1 MTIPSTELIPEQLYR
16 RVDPEQIP
24 FSTTADAEDF
34 SAIIGQARAVDAVQF
49 GMNIRHEGYNLFVMG
64 KPGVGKSTYVRRVL
78 EQQAATETTPADF
91 CYVHNFIEA
100 HKPCA
105 LRMPAGSARLLRDS
119 MRQLMDELH
128 HYVPAAFDTEQYR
141 SQVLV
146 IEQELKQR
154 EESQFLQLQR
164 DAEEKHISL
173 FRTPAG
179 YTLAPIHD
187 GKVLDAEEFEQLPA
201 DERKLAEANL
211 RVLQERL
218 EEFIRG
224 LSRMRRERRTRVKR
238 LNREVSTAAVSQ
250 LIAEVKKDFSPLAN
264 VMKYLDAVQQD
275 AIDNADNFRHP
286 EEPSSALAG
295 VMDYG
300 MFMRRYDV
308 NVLVDH
314 GTTHGAPIIY
324 ETLPTHQNLVG
335 RIEHISQLG
344 ALVTD
349 FMLIKPGALHAANG
363 GYLVLDVRKVLSQP
377 YAWEG
382 LKHVLQS
389 RTIRVESLGQ
399 MLSLISTVS
408 LEPEPIPLDVKV
420 VLLGE
425 RVLYYLLAE
434 LDREFG
440 ELFKV
445 VADFEDTMP
454 GSAENNHLYARL
466 LGSLCR
472 KEKLK
477 AFDRGA
483 IARLIEHSARLA
495 GDAEKLSMHFGKIID
510 VMREADYYA
519 QKSARSIVLAED
531 VNQAIATK
539 VHRLSRMHEII
550 VDEIRNNVI
559 LIDTQGASLAQVNAL
574 SVIGVGEY
582 AYAQPSRVT
591 ATVRMGDGDIVNIEC
606 EIELSGAIHSKGV
619 LILSAFLASR
629 YAIEYPLSLSAS
641 LVFEQ
646 AYGMVDGDSAS
657 MAELAALL
665 SALAGLPIKQ
675 SLAIT
680 GAVNQH
686 GQIQAIGAV
695 NEKIEGFFDVCVMRG
710 LTGEQGVLIPAAN
723 IRHLMLRHDIVAAV
737 AAGQFHIYAP
747 TTTDQAME
755 LLTGVPAGTRDT
767 HGRFPQ
773 HSVNQRV
780 EERLA
785 HYAEARHTYEEKSNS
800 VLKNPVH

>member
-1 MTIPSTELIPEQLYR
+1 MTTPPAELTPEQLYR

-24 FSTTADAEDF
+24 FASTADAEEF
-34 SAIIGQARAVDAVQF
+34 SAIIGQTRAVDAVQF
-49 GMNIRHEGYNLFVMG
+49 GVGIRHEGYNLFVMG
-64 KPGVGKSTYVRRVL
+64 KPGVGKNTYVRRVL
-78 EQQAATETTPADF
+78 EQQAAVETTPDDY
-91 CYVHNFIEA
+91 CYVHNFFEP

-105 LRMPAGSARLLRDS
+105 LRLPAGSARLLRDS

-128 HYVPAAFDTEQYR
+128 HYVPAAFETEQYR
-141 SQVLV
+141 SQVLA

-154 EESQFLQLQR
+154 EETQFLQLQR
-164 DAEEKHISL
+164 DAEEKQISL
-173 FRTPAG
+173 FRTPTG
-179 YTLAPIHD
+179 YTFAPTHD
-187 GKVLDAEEFEQLPA
+187 GKVLDADEFEKLPE
-201 DERKLAEANL
+201 DERKRAEANL
-211 RVLQERL
+211 SVLQEHL

-250 LIAEVKKDFSPLAN
+250 LIAEVKKDFAPLAN
-264 VMKYLDAVQQD
+264 VMSYLDAVQQD
-275 AIDNADNFRHP
+275 AIDNADAFRHP
-286 EEPSSALAG
+286 EESSSPLVG
-295 VMDYG
+295 VMDHG

-314 GTTHGAPIIY
+314 GATHGAPIVY

-363 GYLVLDVRKVLSQP
+363 GYVVLDARKVLSQP

-389 RTIRVESLGQ
+389 RTIRIESLGQ
-399 MLSLISTVS
+399 VLGFISTVS

-420 VLLGE
+420 VLVGE
-425 RVLYYLLAE
+425 RILYYLLAE
-434 LDREFG
+434 LDHEFG

-454 GSAENNHLYARL
+454 GSTENHHLYARL

-495 GDAEKLSMHFGKIID
+495 GDSDKLSMHFGKIVD

-519 QKSARSIVLAED
+519 QKSARATVLADD
-531 VNQAIATK
+531 VNQAITTK
-539 VHRLSRMHEII
+539 VHRLSRVHEII
-550 VDEIRNNVI
+550 IDEIHNNVI
-559 LIDTQGASLAQVNAL
+559 LIDTQGAKLAQVNAL
-574 SVIGVGEY
+574 SVIEVGDF

-591 ATVRMGDGDIVNIEC
+591 ATVRMGEGDIVNIER

-629 YAIEYPLSLSAS
+629 YAIEHPLSLSAS

-646 AYGMVDGDSAS
+646 SYGMVDGDSAS

-665 SALAGLPIKQ
+665 SALAELPIKQ

-695 NEKIEGFFDVCVMRG
+695 NEKIEGYFDVCMLRG

-723 IRHLMLRHDIVAAV
+723 TRHLMLRHDVVAAV
-737 AAGQFHIYAP
+737 AAGQFHIYP
-747 TTTDQAME
+747 LTTTDEAME
-755 LLTGVPAGTRDT
+755 LLTGVPAGARDAN
-767 HGRFPQ
+767 GAFPKD
-773 HSVNQRV
+773 SVNQRV
-780 EERLA
+780 EERLT
-785 HYAEARHTYEEKSNS
+785 HYAEARHTYEEKS
-800 VLKNPVH
+800 KD

>member
-1 MTIPSTELIPEQLYR
+1 MTTPPTELAPEQLYR
-16 RVDPEQIP
+16 RVDPAQMP
-24 FSTTADAEDF
+24 FSSTADAEEF

-49 GMNIRHEGYNLFVMG
+49 GVGIRHAGYNLFVMG
-64 KPGVGKSTYVRRVL
+64 QPGVGKNTYVRRVL
-78 EQQAATETTPADF
+78 EQQATAETTPDDY
-91 CYVHNFIEA
+91 CYVHNFLEP

-105 LRMPAGSARLLRDS
+105 LRMPAGSAHLLRDS

-128 HYVPAAFDTEQYR
+128 HYVPAAFETDQYR
-141 SQVLV
+141 SQVLA

-164 DAEEKHISL
+164 DAEEKQVSL
-173 FRTPAG
+173 FRTPTG
-179 YTLAPIHD
+179 YTFAPTHD
-187 GKVLDAEEFEQLPA
+187 GKVLDAEEFEKLPE
-201 DERKLAEANL
+201 DERKRAEANL
-211 RVLQERL
+211 SVLQERL

-250 LIAEVKKDFSPLAN
+250 LIAEVKKDFAPLAN
-264 VMKYLDAVQQD
+264 VMSYLDAVQQD
-275 AIDNADNFRHP
+275 AIDNADAFRHP
-286 EEPSSALAG
+286 DEPSSPLAG
-295 VMDYG
+295 VMDHG

-314 GTTHGAPIIY
+314 GATHGAPIVY

-363 GYLVLDVRKVLSQP
+363 GYLVLDARKVLSQP

-389 RTIRVESLGQ
+389 RTIRIESLGQ
-399 MLSLISTVS
+399 VLGYISTVS

-420 VLLGE
+420 VLVGE
-425 RVLYYLLAE
+425 RILYYLLAE
-434 LDREFG
+434 LDHEFG

-454 GSAENNHLYARL
+454 GSAENNLLYARL

-495 GDAEKLSMHFGKIID
+495 GDADKLSMHFGKIVD

-519 QKSARSIVLAED
+519 QKSARAMVLADD
-531 VNQAIATK
+531 VSQAIATK
-539 VHRLSRMHEII
+539 VHRLSRVHEII
-550 VDEIRNNVI
+550 VDEISNNVI
-559 LIDTQGASLAQVNAL
+559 LIDTHGENIAQVNAL
-574 SVIGVGEY
+574 SVIEVGDF

-591 ATVRMGDGDIVNIEC
+591 ATVRMGEGDIVNIER

-629 YAIEYPLSLSAS
+629 YAIEHPLSLSAS

-646 AYGMVDGDSAS
+646 SYGMVDGDSAS

-695 NEKIEGFFDVCVMRG
+695 NEKIEGYFDVCLLRG

-723 IRHLMLRHDIVAAV
+723 TRHLMLRHDVVAAV
-737 AAGQFHIYAP
+737 AAGQFHIYP
-747 TTTDQAME
+747 LTTTDEAME
-755 LLTGVPAGTRDT
+755 LLTGVPAGMRDADGT
-767 HGRFPQ
+767 FPKD
-773 HSVNQRV
+773 SVNQRV
-780 EERLA
+780 EERLT
-785 HYAEARHTYEEKSNS
+785 HYAEARHSYEEKS
-800 VLKNPVH
+800 KE